1 MWIYKSMME
10 RGQTYIGVR
19 QVLWV
24 GLCMLLLCGCS
35 RGTYVGELPEDDDAP
50 LTENIPIVLGFGV
63 SSFDI
68 LTRGSGAV
76 ESGTNLEFWK
86 NAKFYVYAFNKNV
99 ETDLSVRWSEA
110 NEDICL
116 LDANRLSE
124 DGGQSSSHGKEVR
137 VKVDNSNLMP
147 FFPDDK
153 TGSQDIYYNMKHT
166 DWSYNF
172 FAYYLDDLDLT
183 QLQCV
188 REKNRIYY
196 DVELD
201 GRRDFMSSVANP
213 KLQEDKYANN
223 PYKQKIMDRA
233 YSAYSASHGLNP
245 VFSFQHH
252 LVRLRFVI
260 CRPEEGGSVP
270 SINESLVV
278 KKVSVKSKVRGR
290 FTVAVND
297 IDADDAGKPHVG
309 LSFNREDYAS
319 EEAYANS
326 EDYLYLLKKNG
337 EEIGSD
343 GWCRVIDCKKYS
355 ELSAEDKKKP
365 SFLGKEDENDNSG
378 ASLLLAPATTYS
390 ARIFLDE
397 DKSSDPGHGF
407 VDVDLEP
414 GGGAGFVA
422 GGAYVI
428 YLTINSLSDIK
439 PNVEIGEWTP
449 GGETILDPDGEFED
463 KFINLNCIIYET
475 ISSLCNDDSRSVGVL
490 FTG

>member
-166 DWSYNF
+166 DWPYNF

-260 CRPEEGGSVP
+260 CRPEEGGSVS

-297 IDADDAGKPHVG
+297 IDADDAGKTHVG

-326 EDYLYLLKKNG
+326 EDYLCLLKKNG

-414 GGGAGFVA
+414 GGGVGFVA

-463 KFINLNCIIYET
+463 K
-475 ISSLCNDDSRSVGVL
+475 
-490 FTG
+490 

>member
-50 LTENIPIVLGFGV
+50 LMENIPIVLGFGV

-86 NAKFYVYAFNKNV
+86 NAKFYVYAFNQNV

-116 LDANRLSE
+116 LDANRLSG
-124 DGGQSSSHGKEVR
+124 DGGQSSNHGKEVR

-166 DWSYNF
+166 DWPYNF
-172 FAYYLDDLDLT
+172 FSYYLDDLDLT

-260 CRPEEGGSVP
+260 CKPEGGGSVP
-270 SINESLVV
+270 PIDESLVV

-297 IDADDAGKPHVG
+297 LKAKDDVG

-337 EEIGSD
+337 EEID
-343 GWCRVIDCKKYS
+343 WCHVDNYVPYS
-355 ELSAEDKKKP
+355 ALSEEDKRNP
-365 SFLGKEDENDNSG
+365 SCIGDG

-397 DKSSDPGHGF
+397 NNSSDPGHGF

-414 GGGAGFVA
+414 GGGVGFVA
-422 GGAYVI
+422 GNAYVI

-463 KFINLNCIIYET
+463 K
-475 ISSLCNDDSRSVGVL
+475 
-490 FTG
+490 

>member
-1 MWIYKSMME
+1 MME

-166 DWSYNF
+166 DWPYNF

-297 IDADDAGKPHVG
+297 IDADDAGKTHVG

-326 EDYLYLLKKNG
+326 EDYLCLLKKNG

-414 GGGAGFVA
+414 GGGVGFVA

-463 KFINLNCIIYET
+463 K
-475 ISSLCNDDSRSVGVL
+475 
-490 FTG
+490 

>member
-166 DWSYNF
+166 DWPYNF

-201 GRRDFMSSVANP
+201 GRRDFMSSVVNP

-463 KFINLNCIIYET
+463 K
-475 ISSLCNDDSRSVGVL
+475 
-490 FTG
+490 

>member
-166 DWSYNF
+166 DWPYNF

-297 IDADDAGKPHVG
+297 IDADDAGKTHVG

-449 GGETILDPDGEFED
+449 GGETILDPDGEFEE
-463 KFINLNCIIYET
+463 K
-475 ISSLCNDDSRSVGVL
+475 
-490 FTG
+490 

>member
-116 LDANRLSE
+116 LDANSLSE

-166 DWSYNF
+166 DWPYNF

-414 GGGAGFVA
+414 GGGVGFVA

-463 KFINLNCIIYET
+463 K
-475 ISSLCNDDSRSVGVL
+475 
-490 FTG
+490 

>member
-35 RGTYVGELPEDDDAP
+35 RGTYVGELPENDDAP

-166 DWSYNF
+166 DWPYNF

-463 KFINLNCIIYET
+463 K
-475 ISSLCNDDSRSVGVL
+475 
-490 FTG
+490 